1 MGSQASSLTSTRHR
15 SPLARHLHLVVIP
28 AKSRALTFDV
38 CGLCHRTIP
47 CTTFVL
53 LYFCTFVLCTT
64 FVSPYYSVPLL
75 YFCTFVLCTLFYFCV
90 TALLCTTF
98 VLCTFV
104 LCTFVLCTTFVSP
117 HYSVL
122 LLYFC
127 TLYFVLC
134 TLYFVL
140 LWCHRTTLYYFCPC
154 STCVLFKPQRE
165 WSSAHCGCIAP
176 QQSTAQVYIRA
187 AKYSSTLHLRSTVLY
202 NLQLYL
208 HLRSSPE
215 MHARV
220 RDFVHSLTLMK
231 IQLEIA
237 EVVI

>member
-98 VLCTFV
+98 AHAVRVCSLSRNVNGRLHIAGALPRSKVQHKFTF
-104 LCTFVLCTTFVSP
+104 
-117 HYSVL
+117 
-122 LLYFC
+122 
-127 TLYFVLC
+127 
-134 TLYFVL
+134 
-140 LWCHRTTLYYFCPC
+140 
-154 STCVLFKPQRE
+154 
-165 WSSAHCGCIAP
+165 A
-176 QQSTAQVYIRA
+176 QQSTVRLYTCAAQFYTTYNFIYTCA
-187 AKYSSTLHLRSTVLY
+187 AHQKC
-202 NLQLYL
+202 
-208 HLRSSPE
+208 
-215 MHARV
+215 MH
-220 RDFVHSLTLMK
+220 
-231 IQLEIA
+231 E
-237 EVVI
+237 